1 MNKTFLVPTFLLLFV
16 GINIIKAEKSITIE
30 TKNFAIH
37 YSIGKNG
44 KVYQDYLGEKLLKNK
59 EYETIASKGHEI
71 FMPFGTNN
79 LFEPTI
85 RTIHTDGN
93 PSLELLYST
102 HQTTQIDTN
111 ISETVIDLK
120 DPKYPFQV
128 ALHFKAYYQ
137 QDVIEQWSEITHQ
150 EKKPI
155 TLYNFA
161 SAMIHFDAQ
170 SYWLT
175 QFHSDWAKEMQMQE
189 SKLTS
194 GIKVI
199 DSKLGTRPN
208 EFQSPFF
215 FLALNKQANENSGE
229 VIAGSLSWTGNFR
242 FTFEIDNENSLRIIS
257 GINPYASE
265 YQLKPNQKF
274 TTPSFVFAYSNQGK
288 GLASRNLHKWTREYC
303 LLDGNKP
310 RLTLLNNWE
319 STFFNFD
326 EPKLN
331 KLIGDASKLGVDM
344 FLLDDG
350 WFGNKYPRDNDN
362 AGLGDWEVN
371 KTKLP
376 NGIPGLTQEAK
387 KQGVKFG
394 IWIEPEM
401 VNPKSELYEKH
412 PEWILKLPNRDEDYQ
427 RNQLVLDL
435 SNPKVQDFVFGILDN
450 MLTKDPQIGYFKW
463 DCNRT
468 MSNMYSSY
476 LKGNQSHLFIEYT
489 QGLYKVLDRVR
500 SKYPH
505 IPMML
510 CSSGGARVDY
520 KALKYFTEFW
530 PSDNTD
536 PLERIYIQWGFS
548 NFIPSIAS
556 CNHIT
561 SWGKQSLKYKTDV
574 AMTGKMGYDIQIDRL
589 SPEEL
594 LFSQNAIKTYK
605 EIQKTIWFGDLYRL
619 ISPYEENRAALMYV
633 DENKSNAVLFIF
645 NLNTRFSEI
654 MTNVKLNGLQPDKE
668 YRIKEINLFPGTKS
682 ECRENDKILSGD
694 YLMKVGV
701 SSSTSNALTSSVFE
715 ISEE

>member
-510 CSSGGARVDY
+510 CSSGGGRVDY

>member
-102 HQTTQIDTN
+102 NQTTQIDTN

>member
-102 HQTTQIDTN
+102 NQTTQIDTN

-510 CSSGGARVDY
+510 CSSGGGRVDY

>member
-1 MNKTFLVPTFLLLFV
+1 MNKTLLVPTFLMLFF

-37 YSIGKNG
+37 YSIGENG
-44 KVYQDYLGEKLLKNK
+44 KVYQDYLGEKLLKND
-59 EYETIASKGHEI
+59 EYDKISTKGHEI
-71 FMPFGTNN
+71 YMPFGTNN
-79 LFEPTI
+79 HFEPAI

-93 PSLELLYST
+93 PSLELLYSM

-111 ISETVIDLK
+111 ITETVIDLK

-128 ALHFKAYYQ
+128 SLHFKAYYH
-137 QDVIEQWSEITHQ
+137 QDVIEQWTEITHQ

-175 QFHSDWAKEMQMQE
+175 QFHGDWAKEMQMQE

-199 DSKLGTRPN
+199 DSKLGTRSN
-208 EFQSPFF
+208 EYQSPFF

-274 TTPSFVFAYSNQGK
+274 TTPSFVLAYSNQGK

-319 STFFNFD
+319 STYFNFD
-326 EPKLN
+326 EPKLK

-350 WFGNKYPRDNDN
+350 WFGNKYPRDNDH

-376 NGIPGLTQEAK
+376 NGISALTQEAK

-412 PEWILKLPNRDEDYQ
+412 PDWILKLPNRAEDYQ

-435 SNPKVQDFVFGILDN
+435 SNPKVQDYVFGILDN

-468 MSNMYSSY
+468 MSNMYSTY

-489 QGLYKVLDRVR
+489 LGLYKVLDRVR

-510 CSSGGARVDY
+510 CSSGGGRVDY
-520 KALKYFTEFW
+520 KILKYFTEFW

-561 SWGKQSLKYKTDV
+561 TWGKQSLKYKTDV
-574 AMTGKMGYDIQIDRL
+574 AMTGKMGYDVQIDRL
-589 SPEEL
+589 STEEL

-633 DENKSNAVLFIF
+633 DENKSKAVLFIF
-645 NLNTRFSEI
+645 NLNTRYAEI
-654 MTNVKLNGLQPDKE
+654 LTNVKLNGLQPDKE

-682 ECRENDKILSGD
+682 ECLENDKILSGD
-694 YLMKVGV
+694 YLMKAGV